1 MTVFYT
7 DSEKKILMYVCNE
20 IGGSALG
27 YDCIIFYVVQIVLDY
42 EWPELERSDEVIH
55 MFAGMINRLINV
67 AETEFTTQTTKKKLV
82 CSTFTS

>member
-1 MTVFYT
+1 M
-7 DSEKKILMYVCNE
+7 
-20 IGGSALG
+20 
-27 YDCIIFYVVQIVLDY
+27 LDY